1 MIKGLGVDI
10 AEIDRVRKIYGRHPR
25 FADKILTSE
34 EMAVFLTKKT
44 EKAQMTYLT
53 GRFSAKES
61 FTKAMG
67 TGLGKIGF
75 HDLSVLNYESGQ
87 PYIKTDIFEGN
98 IQISIS
104 DTDELVIT
112 EVIIEDVDKSE

>member
-1 MIKGLGVDI
+1 MINGLGVDI
-10 AEIDRVRKIYGRHPR
+10 AEISRVRAIYGRHPK
-25 FADKILTSE
+25 FVDKVLNPDEIE
-34 EMAVFLTKKT
+34 VFNSLNT
-44 EKAQMTYLT
+44 EKQKMTYLT

-75 HDLSVLNYESGQ
+75 HDLSILNYPSGQ
-87 PYIKTDIFEGN
+87 PYIRTEIYKGN
-98 IQISIS
+98 IYISIS

-112 EVIIEDVDKSE
+112 QVILEEE

>member
-10 AEIDRVRKIYGRHPR
+10 AEISRVRKIYGKHPA
-25 FADKILTSE
+25 FLEKILNPDE
-34 EMAVFLTKKT
+34 IEVFNNLHT
-44 EKAQMTYLT
+44 EKQKMTYLT
-53 GRFSAKES
+53 GRFSAKEA

-75 HDLSVLNYESGQ
+75 HDLSILNYPTGQ
-87 PYIKTDIFEGN
+87 PYIKTDIFTGN
-98 IQISIS
+98 IYVSIS

-112 EVIIEDVDKSE
+112 EVILEEE

>member
-25 FADKILTSE
+25 FADKVLTSE

-61 FTKAMG
+61 FTKAWEP
-67 TGLGKIGF
+67 
-75 HDLSVLNYESGQ
+75 D
-87 PYIKTDIFEGN
+87 
-98 IQISIS
+98 
-104 DTDELVIT
+104 
-112 EVIIEDVDKSE
+112 

>member
-10 AEIDRVRKIYGRHPR
+10 AEISRVRKIYGKHPS
-25 FADKILTSE
+25 FLAKILNADE
-34 EMAVFLTKKT
+34 IEVFEHLNT
-44 EKAQMTYLT
+44 EKQKITYLT
-53 GRFSAKES
+53 GRFSAKEA

-87 PYIKTDIFEGN
+87 PFIKTDIFSGN
-98 IQISIS
+98 IFISIS

-112 EVIIEDVDKSE
+112 QVILEDE

>member
-1 MIKGLGVDI
+1 MKMIKGLGVDI

-25 FADKILTSE
+25 FVEKILTDE
-34 EMAVFLTKKT
+34 EIIAFNSKKT
-44 EKAQMTYLT
+44 EKAKMSYLT

-75 HDLSVLNYESGQ
+75 HDLSVLNYDSGQ
-87 PYIKTDIFEGN
+87 PYIKTDVFSGN
-98 IQISIS
+98 IYVSMS

-112 EVIIEDVDKSE
+112 EVILEEEK

>member
-10 AEIDRVRKIYGRHPR
+10 AEIDRVRKIYGKHPK
-25 FADKILTSE
+25 FVDKILNPDE
-34 EMAVFLTKKT
+34 IEVFDSLNT
-44 EKAQMTYLT
+44 EKQKMTYLT
-53 GRFSAKES
+53 GRFSSKES

-75 HDLSVLNYESGQ
+75 HDLSILNHPSGQ
-87 PYIKTDIFEGN
+87 PYIKTDIFDGN

-112 EVIIEDVDKSE
+112 EVIIEGE